1 VDQDLRRMAELVRHY
16 ADRHLGATD
25 ASIVAVCERPD
36 IDTVASLNHRDFANL
51 RPSHRLA
58 LRLVPE

>member
-1 VDQDLRRMAELVRHY
+1 MAELVRHY